1 MGQTG
6 RRYMKATEIFKLLV
20 GGIVTAFSAFLGGLD
35 GVIYTLIGFMS
46 IDYITGVM
54 SAAKCKRLSSEV
66 GFWGLVKK
74 VCMIAL
80 VGIANLV
87 DVSVIGS
94 GNALRTCVVLYL
106 IGNEGL
112 SLLEN
117 MTRLG
122 VPFPKK
128 LIDMLAQLKNDNE

>member
-1 MGQTG
+1 
-6 RRYMKATEIFKLLV
+6 MKVTEIFKLLV
-20 GGIVTAFSAFLGGLD
+20 GGIVTVLSAFLGGLD
-35 GVIYTLIGFMS
+35 GVIYTLIGFMG

-54 SAAKCKRLSSEV
+54 SAAKSKRLSSEV

-80 VGIANLV
+80 VGVANLV
-87 DVSVIGS
+87 DVSVVGS

-128 LIDMLAQLKNDNE
+128 LIDMLAQLKNSNEGG

>member
-1 MGQTG
+1 
-6 RRYMKATEIFKLLV
+6 MKATEIFKLLV
-20 GGIVTAFSAFLGGLD
+20 GGIVTVLSAFLGGLD

-54 SAAKCKRLSSEV
+54 SAAKSKRLSSEV

-80 VGIANLV
+80 VGVANLV
-87 DVSVIGS
+87 DVSVV
-94 GNALRTCVVLYL
+94 GNGNTLRTCVVLYL

-128 LIDMLAQLKNDNE
+128 LIDMLAQLKNSNEGG